1 MDGNTMAS
9 GSETFFSVAYD
20 ALQAVSVE
28 IIVFVMALIAF
39 ATYGSPIRA
48 KARSFAS
55 TSDVV
60 QLPVDRCAKEL
71 EVAAGKGDYR
81 LVLKYWNAIKKSTEP
96 VRVNL
101 AQVIAA
107 LQRHQKDMSFI
118 ISEVVDWFEKHQ
130 DTYEIDEF
138 NEILDALGRRMT
150 VR

>member
-1 MDGNTMAS
+1 MAS

-107 LQRHQKDMSFI
+107 LKS
-118 ISEVVDWFEKHQ
+118 SEGH
-130 DTYEIDEF
+130 EF
-138 NEILDALGRRMT
+138 HYLGGRRL
-150 VR
+150 VREAPGHVRNRRVQ